1 MKTELIALNSK
12 FVHTSLAL
20 RYISSYARERGLEV
34 EIAEYTIN
42 NRPEKIVASLFEK
55 KADDYGFSLYI
66 FNRKET
72 LSVIRDLK
80 KVAEKAII
88 FCGGPEASEDGKR
101 LLAEYPEI
109 DFIIRGEGE
118 RADFEFLTL
127 VEKCDKDIEKIKR
140 NNPKNVSFFLN
151 GEYVETQKLPLIE
164 NLDTIPFPYKKEELA
179 ELKNRILYYESSR

>member
-1 MKTELIALNSK
+1 MKTELVALNSK

-55 KADDYGFSLYI
+55 KADVYGFSLYI

-72 LSVIRDLK
+72 PSVIRDLK

-140 NNPKNVSFFLN
+140 NNPKNVSFFLD
-151 GEYVETQKLPLIE
+151 GEYVETQ
-164 NLDTIPFPYKKEELA
+164 
-179 ELKNRILYYESSR
+179 SSL